1 MIARGGGR
9 FYFRFVGSGVFANKP
24 SNHANMP
31 NTAKTVHVLAF
42 ANVQVLDVTG
52 PLQVFASA
60 NDLVRGQGLPAPYA
74 PTVIAAVGG
83 AVMSSAGL
91 ALMAEPLPSEGS
103 DTLLIAGGWGVYE
116 AAKDPALVA
125 WVKDQG
131 ARSRRVASVCTGAF
145 LLAASG
151 WLDGRRVATHWTR
164 CEQLARQHPELQV
177 EPNPIFIKDG
187 SVWTSAGVTAG
198 IDLALA
204 LVEEDLGRAMALE
217 VARHLV
223 VFLKRPGG
231 QSQFSATLALQE
243 QGGRFDKLHAW
254 IAENLTRD
262 LGLSSLAAEAGMSER
277 SFVRH
282 YRAETGQTP
291 ARAVELIRVETARR
305 LLCDSAVPIKRVA
318 LQCGFGSEETLRR
331 SFLRGMGVTPQA
343 YRERFALSPQANP
356 AMP

>member
-1 MIARGGGR
+1 
-9 FYFRFVGSGVFANKP
+9 
-24 SNHANMP
+24 MP
-31 NTAKTVHVLAF
+31 NPPKTVHVLAF

-60 NDLVRGQGLPAPYA
+60 NDLARQQGLSLPYT
-74 PTVIAAVGG
+74 PKVIAVGGG

-91 ALMAEPLPSEGS
+91 ALLAEPLPSEGS

-125 WVKDQG
+125 WVKEHG
-131 ARSRRVASVCTGAF
+131 LRSRRVASVCTGAF

-151 WLDGRRVATHWTR
+151 WLDGRRVVTHWTR
-164 CEQLARQHPELQV
+164 CEQLAEQHPQLRV
-177 EPNPIFIKDG
+177 EPNPIFINDG
-187 SVWTSAGVTAG
+187 PVWTSAGVTAG

-204 LVEEDLGRAMALE
+204 LVEEDLGRAVALE

-231 QSQFSATLALQE
+231 QSQFSVTLSLQK
-243 QGGRFDKLHAW
+243 QGSRFDDLHAW

-282 YRAETGQTP
+282 YRADTGQTP

-305 LLCDSAVPIKRVA
+305 LLSDTAVSIKRVA
-318 LQCGFGSEETLRR
+318 VQCGFGSEETLRR
-331 SFLRGMGVTPQA
+331 SFLRAMGVTPQA
-343 YRERFALSPQANP
+343 YRERFAVSPQADP

>member
-1 MIARGGGR
+1 
-9 FYFRFVGSGVFANKP
+9 
-24 SNHANMP
+24 MP

-74 PTVIAAVGG
+74 PTVIAAGGG

-131 ARSRRVASVCTGAF
+131 ACSRRVASVCTGAF

-243 QGGRFDKLHAW
+243 RGGRFDKLHAW

>member
-1 MIARGGGR
+1 
-9 FYFRFVGSGVFANKP
+9 
-24 SNHANMP
+24 MP
-31 NTAKTVHVLAF
+31 NPPKTVHVLAF
-42 ANVQVLDVTG
+42 TNVQVLDVTG

-60 NDLVRGQGLPAPYA
+60 NDLARQQGLPLPYT
-74 PTVIAAVGG
+74 PMVIAAGGG

-91 ALMAEPLPSEGS
+91 ALLAEPLPNEGS

-125 WVKDQG
+125 WVKEHG
-131 ARSRRVASVCTGAF
+131 LRSRRVASVCTGAF

-151 WLDGRRVATHWTR
+151 WLDGRRVVTHWTR
-164 CEQLARQHPELQV
+164 CEQLAEQHPQLRV
-177 EPNPIFIKDG
+177 EPNPIFINDG
-187 SVWTSAGVTAG
+187 PVWTSAGVTAG

-204 LVEEDLGRAMALE
+204 LVEEDLGRAVALE

-231 QSQFSATLALQE
+231 QSQFSVTLSLQK
-243 QGGRFDKLHAW
+243 QGSRFDDLHAW

-262 LGLSSLAAEAGMSER
+262 LGLSSLAAEVGMSER

-282 YRAETGQTP
+282 YRADTGQTP

-305 LLCDSAVPIKRVA
+305 LLSDTAVSIKRVA
-318 LQCGFGSEETLRR
+318 VQCGFGSEETLRR
-331 SFLRGMGVTPQA
+331 SFLRAMGVTPQA
-343 YRERFALSPQANP
+343 YRERFAVSPQADP

>member
-1 MIARGGGR
+1 
-9 FYFRFVGSGVFANKP
+9 
-24 SNHANMP
+24 MP
-31 NTAKTVHVLAF
+31 NPPKTVHVLAF

-60 NDLVRGQGLPAPYA
+60 NDLARQQGLPLPYA
-74 PTVIAAVGG
+74 PTVIAVGGG
-83 AVMSSAGL
+83 AVTSSAGL
-91 ALMAEPLPSEGS
+91 ALLAEPLPSEGS

-125 WVKDQG
+125 WVKDHG
-131 ARSRRVASVCTGAF
+131 LRSRRVGSVCTGAF

-151 WLDGRRVATHWTR
+151 WLDGRRVVTHWTR
-164 CEQLARQHPELQV
+164 CEQLAEQHPQLRV
-177 EPNPIFIKDG
+177 EPNPIFINDG
-187 SVWTSAGVTAG
+187 PVWTSAGVTAG

-204 LVEEDLGRAMALE
+204 LVEEDLGRAVALE

-231 QSQFSATLALQE
+231 QSQFSVTLSLQK
-243 QGGRFDKLHAW
+243 QGSRFDDLHAW

-262 LGLSSLAAEAGMSER
+262 LGLSSLAAEVGMSER

-282 YRAETGQTP
+282 YRADTGQTP

-305 LLCDSAVPIKRVA
+305 LLSDTAVSIKRVA
-318 LQCGFGSEETLRR
+318 VQCGFGSEETLRR
-331 SFLRGMGVTPQA
+331 SFLRAMGVTPQA
-343 YRERFALSPQANP
+343 YRERFAVSPQADP